1 MFVGSWH
8 FENLGTMS
16 WGFVRWFKESL
27 CPVQPDLLLK
37 LQVKL
42 FQVWPRSVAESLT
55 GSRRMK
61 MVHAL
66 SCAFMCFHVLC
77 FVIWRLRETGGMK
90 EWFDQDLESSKQHQT
105 HNLQFFGGIKMD
117 HCPTVLRFYRVFFLD
132 WKSSRSFH
140 PWSPRMWGW
149 QMSPASFWKTFWL
162 ARPKASWRRVA
173 PVSGSK
179 PVVQME
185 KRRKKVKA
193 SWNQVEKLWKEKVT
207 WNGGLADFQTFWKL
221 LEVLVPNILRSLR
234 SPCRTCSWTS
244 PWTLWA

>member
-8 FENLGTMS
+8 FVNLGTMS

-42 FQVWPRSVAESLT
+42 FQVWPRSVAASLT

-117 HCPTVLRFYRVFFLD
+117 HCSTVLRFYRVFF
-132 WKSSRSFH
+132 F
-140 PWSPRMWGW
+140 G
-149 QMSPASFWKTFWL
+149 
-162 ARPKASWRRVA
+162 
-173 PVSGSK
+173 
-179 PVVQME
+179 
-185 KRRKKVKA
+185 
-193 SWNQVEKLWKEKVT
+193 
-207 WNGGLADFQTFWKL
+207 
-221 LEVLVPNILRSLR
+221 LEVLTQLSSLKSTDVRVADVTSFILEDLLAGQTQGFMKACGSSLR
-234 SPCRTCSWTS
+234 K
-244 PWTLWA
+244 